1 MYLGTMGVHGR
12 SAHLRWP
19 TGRRLRRTGVP
30 WFVPFVRRGVALT
43 AVVHLVGVGDA
54 GDAGP
59 VVVMG
64 TLSP

>member
-1 MYLGTMGVHGR
+1 MVGR
-12 SAHLRWP
+12 PTSAGP
-19 TGRRLRRTGVP
+19 PAAGSVGRAYPGSLL
-30 WFVPFVRRGVALT
+30 RRGVALT